1 MADRVVKILT
11 PALTYDLISLAELKA
26 SMGIPDTDTSLD
38 VQLQAYITQY
48 SDVIAT
54 TCNRV
59 FAYEECLETW
69 RCTNYDDTNS
79 MKRLFLSHYPIVEAD
94 VLSVESPTGS
104 PLDPSGYAIEEKSG
118 KIELFASVSEPI
130 TVHYSGGYDIPTAT
144 PPALK
149 IACELLVREG
159 QALFARLLASGIRSI
174 SHKDSR
180 VMYFDPL
187 TLLEKNV
194 GIGFAAG
201 AANNLLMHYVR
212 IEV

>member
-1 MADRVVKILT
+1 MADRVTQILT
-11 PALTYDLISLAELKA
+11 PATTYDLMALDELKA
-26 SMGIPDTDTSLD
+26 SMGIPPADTSQD
-38 VQLQAYITQY
+38 VQLAQFITQY

-59 FAYEECLETW
+59 FAYEEVVETW

-79 MKRLFLSHYPIVEAD
+79 MKRLFLSHYPVLEED
-94 VLSVESPTGS
+94 VVSVESPTGS
-104 PLDPSGYAIEEKSG
+104 PLDSSMYMIEEKSG
-118 KIELFASVSEPI
+118 KIELLQTASEPV
-130 TVHYSGGYDIPTAT
+130 TVHYSGGYIVPTNT

-149 IACELLVREG
+149 LACELLVREG
-159 QALFARLLASGIRSI
+159 QALFNRLLNSGIRSI

-194 GIGFAAG
+194 GIGFAAS

-212 IEV
+212 FEV